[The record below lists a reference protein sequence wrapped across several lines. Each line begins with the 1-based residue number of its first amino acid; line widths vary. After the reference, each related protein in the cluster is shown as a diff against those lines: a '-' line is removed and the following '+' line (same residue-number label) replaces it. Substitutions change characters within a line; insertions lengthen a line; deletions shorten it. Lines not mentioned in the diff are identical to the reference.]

1 MHEIERVWKILELD
15 GTENMTGVK
24 KKYKNL
30 VRKYHPDRY
39 QNPEDKKRAE
49 KRLKEI
55 IETYRYMMNNV
66 DKFFCR
72 NGEENT
78 QSVDDEFFRNMS
90 KEEKEALFKT
100 IQGLSETLEKLY
112 ADNEEAF
119 DDDEEIDEREFFRKY
134 YPEIDDKEFFE
145 HYASSEYVE
154 KYAKKYGYEV
164 KEPHQY
170 TYSEK
175 PQKEYADNNKPIFSS
190 EKITYYWEQTKK
202 FYNIAVVIISL
213 IIIVYRLIFL

>member
-55 IETYRYMMNNV
+55 IETYRYMMNNI
-66 DKFFCR
+66 DKFICR
-72 NGEENT
+72 NGEECT
-78 QSVDDEFFRNMS
+78 QTVEDEIFRNLS
-90 KEEKEALFKT
+90 KEEKEALFKMV
-100 IQGLSETLEKLY
+100 QGLSETLEKHY
-112 ADNEEAF
+112 ADNEESF
-119 DDDEEIDEREFFRKY
+119 DDTEEIDEREFFRKY

-145 HYASSEYVE
+145 HYASSEYRE
-154 KYAKKYGYEV
+154 KYAKQYSYEV
-164 KEPHQY
+164 KEPQQY

-175 PQKEYADNNKPIFSS
+175 PQKEYAINKEQIFSD
-190 EKITYYWEQTKK
+190 EKITYYWERIKN
-202 FYNIAVVIISL
+202 FYNIAVVVISL
-213 IIIVYRLIFL
+213 VIIVLSLFI

>member
-39 QNPEDKKRAE
+39 QNSEDKKRAE

-72 NGEENT
+72 NGEEST
-78 QSVDDEFFRNMS
+78 QYAEDEIFRNMS

-100 IQGLSETLEKLY
+100 FQSLSETLEKLY

-145 HYASSEYVE
+145 HYASSEYRE
-154 KYAKKYGYEV
+154 KYSKQYSCEI
-164 KEPHQY
+164 KEPQR
-170 TYSEK
+170 YSYSGK
-175 PQKEYADNNKPIFSS
+175 PNKEYTVNNEPIFSS
-190 EKITYYWEQTKK
+190 EKIKYYWEQTKK
-202 FYNIAVVIISL
+202 FYNIALVVISL

>member
-55 IETYRYMMNNV
+55 IETYRYMMNNI

-72 NGEENT
+72 NGVENT
-78 QSVDDEFFRNMS
+78 QYAEDEIFRNLS
-90 KEEKEALFKT
+90 KEEKEALFKMV
-100 IQGLSETLEKLY
+100 QGLSETLEKHY
-112 ADNEEAF
+112 ADNEESF
-119 DDDEEIDEREFFRKY
+119 DDTEEIDEREFFRKY

-145 HYASSEYVE
+145 HYASSEYRE
-154 KYAKKYGYEV
+154 KYAKQYGYEV
-164 KEPHQY
+164 KEHQKY
-170 TYSEK
+170 TYSAK
-175 PQKEYADNNKPIFSS
+175 PQKEYAVNNEPIFSS
-190 EKITYYWEQTKK
+190 KKIKYYWEQTKR

-213 IIIVYRLIFL
+213 IIIVLSLFL